1 MNSYVTNLYPVHNDT
16 QPMQTI
22 TVGASVVSFA
32 NNFDTRTNA
41 VMFTIHN
48 GSIYLTFDGSTPS
61 ASNGHIISG
70 PYVGWF
76 NKNTVRQIKMLKH
89 AGVGPEVAISQFTN

>member
-1 MNSYVTNLYPVHNDT
+1 MNSYITNLYPIHNDT

-22 TVGASVVSFA
+22 TVGATVVSFA
-32 NNFDTRTNA
+32 DNFDTRTNV

-48 GSIYLTFDGSTPS
+48 GSMYLTFDESTPS
-61 ASNGHIISG
+61 ASNGHIISS

-76 NKNTVRQIKMLKH
+76 NKNTARKIKMLKH
-89 AGVGPEVAISQFTN
+89 GGVSPEVAISQFTN